1 MQSFNYYYKKNCVR
15 SKSIE
20 KYPAL
25 ETHAFDAIL
34 FRYIEIIHFRCH
46 VTKVSA
52 NENTNMAGEEAFLS
66 GEALD
71 LFWEYFDEDVLEENV
86 QDQLVADLEEV
97 KNKKY

>member
-1 MQSFNYYYKKNCVR
+1 
-15 SKSIE
+15 
-20 KYPAL
+20 
-25 ETHAFDAIL
+25 
-34 FRYIEIIHFRCH
+34 
-46 VTKVSA
+46 
-52 NENTNMAGEEAFLS
+52 MAGEEAFLS